1 MTRDEILGLLDRRAD
16 AWRRLDAETL
26 VADYAEDAVIESP
39 LAGGTTQG
47 RDQIRQVFQTYFVAF
62 PDLGMAVEEV
72 LVDDQ
77 RAAVMATFTG
87 TDRGGFMGMP
97 ATGRRVTHSRTGRS
111 YATAA
116 STISP
121 ACWCRSGRSR
131 PNRPSSQSEKL
142 RVVRPNSDL

>member
-1 MTRDEILGLLDRRAD
+1 MTRAEIVDVLERRAA

-47 RDQIRQVFQTYFVAF
+47 GDQIRQVFQTYFVAF
-62 PDLGMAVEEV
+62 PDLAMEVEEV

-97 ATGRRVTHSRTGRS
+97 ATGRRVTIPVVFLYEFKDGKIVRDRRVYDFTGMLVQVGTLK
-111 YATAA
+111 AK
-116 STISP
+116 P
-121 ACWCRSGRSR
+121 A
-131 PNRPSSQSEKL
+131 
-142 RVVRPNSDL
+142 

>member
-1 MTRDEILGLLDRRAD
+1 MTRAEIVDVLERRAD

-26 VADYAEDAVIESP
+26 VADYVEDAVIESP

-62 PDLGMAVEEV
+62 PDLAMEVDEV

-97 ATGRRVTHSRTGRS
+97 ATGRHVTIPVVFLYEFKDGKIVRDRRVYDFTGMLVQVGTLK
-111 YATAA
+111 AK
-116 STISP
+116 P
-121 ACWCRSGRSR
+121 A
-131 PNRPSSQSEKL
+131 
-142 RVVRPNSDL
+142 

>member
-62 PDLGMAVEEV
+62 PDLDLKEDDV
-72 LVDDQ
+72 LVDGQ
-77 RAAVMATFTG
+77 RAVVMATFTG

-97 ATGRRVTHSRTGRS
+97 ATGRRVTIPVVFLYEFKDGKIVRDRRVYDFTGMLVQVGTLK
-111 YATAA
+111 AK
-116 STISP
+116 P
-121 ACWCRSGRSR
+121 A
-131 PNRPSSQSEKL
+131 
-142 RVVRPNSDL
+142 

>member
-1 MTRDEILGLLDRRAD
+1 MTRAEIVDVLERRAA

-62 PDLGMAVEEV
+62 PDLGMAVEDV

-97 ATGRRVTHSRTGRS
+97 ATGRRVTIPVVFLYEFKDGKIVRDRRVYDFTGMLVQVGTLK
-111 YATAA
+111 AK
-116 STISP
+116 P
-121 ACWCRSGRSR
+121 A
-131 PNRPSSQSEKL
+131 
-142 RVVRPNSDL
+142 

>member
-16 AWRRLDAETL
+16 AWRHLDAETL
-26 VADYAEDAVIESP
+26 AGDYAEDAVIESP

-62 PDLGMAVEEV
+62 PDLAMAVEEV

-87 TDRGGFMGMP
+87 TDQGGFMGMP
-97 ATGRRVTHSRTGRS
+97 PTGRRVTIPVVFLYEFRDGKIVRDRRVYDFTGMLVQVGTLR
-111 YATAA
+111 AK
-116 STISP
+116 P
-121 ACWCRSGRSR
+121 A
-131 PNRPSSQSEKL
+131 
-142 RVVRPNSDL
+142 

>member
-1 MTRDEILGLLDRRAD
+1 MTRAEIVDVLDRRAD

-26 VADYAEDAVIESP
+26 VADYADDAVVESP
-39 LAGGTTQG
+39 VAGGATQG

-62 PDLGMAVEEV
+62 PDLRMDVEAV

-97 ATGRRVTHSRTGRS
+97 ATGRQVTIPVVFLYEFKDGKIVRDRRVYDFTGMLVQVGTLR
-111 YATAA
+111 AK
-116 STISP
+116 P
-121 ACWCRSGRSR
+121 A
-131 PNRPSSQSEKL
+131 
-142 RVVRPNSDL
+142 

>member
-1 MTRDEILGLLDRRAD
+1 MTRAEIVGVLDRRAD

-26 VADYAEDAVIESP
+26 VADYAEDAVVESP

-62 PDLGMAVEEV
+62 PDLVMDVEEV

-97 ATGRRVTHSRTGRS
+97 ATGRRVTIPVVFLYEFKDGKIVRDRRVYDFTGMLVQVGTLK
-111 YATAA
+111 AK
-116 STISP
+116 P
-121 ACWCRSGRSR
+121 A
-131 PNRPSSQSEKL
+131 
-142 RVVRPNSDL
+142 

>member
-16 AWRRLDAETL
+16 AWRRLDAEAL

-62 PDLGMAVEEV
+62 PDLAMEVEEV

-97 ATGRRVTHSRTGRS
+97 ATGRRVTIPVVFLYAFKDGKIVRDRRVYDFTGMLVQVGTLK
-111 YATAA
+111 AK
-116 STISP
+116 P
-121 ACWCRSGRSR
+121 A
-131 PNRPSSQSEKL
+131 
-142 RVVRPNSDL
+142 